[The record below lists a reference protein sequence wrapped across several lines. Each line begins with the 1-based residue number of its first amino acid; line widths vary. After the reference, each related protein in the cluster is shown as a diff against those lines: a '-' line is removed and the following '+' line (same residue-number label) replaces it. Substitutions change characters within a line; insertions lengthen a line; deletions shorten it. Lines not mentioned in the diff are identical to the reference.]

1 MGPLLI
7 AIEGTELTAAAR
19 ERLEHPAVGG
29 VVLFAENFAD
39 PGQLRRLTAAIRGL
53 REPPLLIGVDQE
65 GGRVQRFRAGFTRL
79 PAAAAIGRLYDR
91 APERGRRA
99 ARLAGWL
106 AGAELRG
113 CGVDLDLAPVLDLQR
128 AAGGGAI
135 GDRAWHAEPERAAL
149 LAEAWVEGAR
159 RAGVAAVAKH
169 FPGHGSVAEDSHS
182 ALPYDTRP
190 VEAIIQTDLLPFRR
204 LVASGV
210 PALMA
215 AHVVYPQA
223 DDRPAGYSR
232 YWLERVLRRELGFRG
247 AVLSDDLG
255 MAAAGAAGGIGERV
269 EACLAAGC
277 DAALVCRPELVG
289 EALDASVPAGAP
301 ASARRLA
308 RLHGEAAPGWEELRA
323 TRAWRSAAAEL
334 AELVPSG

>member
-1 MGPLLI
+1 PLLI
-7 AIEGTELTAAAR
+7 AIEGTELTAAALR
-19 ERLEHPAVGG
+19 GPVVEPA
-29 VVLFAENFAD
+29 D
-39 PGQLRRLTAAIRGL
+39 RR
-53 REPPLLIGVDQE
+53 
-65 GGRVQRFRAGFTRL
+65 
-79 PAAAAIGRLYDR
+79 
-91 APERGRRA
+91 RRA

-106 AGAELRG
+106 AGAELRA

-169 FPGHGSVAEDSHS
+169 FPGHGSVAEDSHV
-182 ALPYDTRP
+182 ALPHDSRP
-190 VEAIIQTDLLPFRR
+190 LEAIIQTDLLPFRR

-277 DAALVCRPELVG
+277 DAALVCRPGLVG

-308 RLHGEAAPGWEELRA
+308 RLRGEAAPGWEELRA